1 MNEKL
6 ISGYA
11 AYTTADEYSA
21 SATGDAPATWTVL
34 ATVGLVYYSAVGGS
48 GFVYSLRNNC

>member
-11 AYTTADEYSA
+11 AYTTADEYGTDA
-21 SATGDAPATWTVL
+21 VGDAPATTPLVL
-34 ATVGLVYYSAVGGS
+34 FSALVAGGTIY
-48 GFVYSLRNNC
+48 GHC